1 MTGVFDSID
10 ESLKSKNLLVL
21 TTEVGQVDKL
31 DSDLSKAVFDQVGE
45 TKNAWGVN
53 RMAEVEEWPKLAKYR
68 RDINASLVKCRDEDL
83 VDETVG

>member
-45 TKNAWGVN
+45 TKNAWGIN
-53 RMAEVEEWPKLAKYR
+53 RMAEEEWPKLAKYR